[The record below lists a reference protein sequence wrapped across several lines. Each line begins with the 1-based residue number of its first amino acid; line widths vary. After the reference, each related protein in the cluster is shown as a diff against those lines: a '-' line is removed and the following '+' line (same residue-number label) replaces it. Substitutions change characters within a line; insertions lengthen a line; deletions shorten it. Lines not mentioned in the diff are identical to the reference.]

1 MSKPAAIV
9 QIIVVAALLTYSTVH
24 LFLGNFEKAFSPF
37 PLLILYYVFVLARQ
51 KRRARYD
58 DEDES

>member
-9 QIIVVAALLTYSTVH
+9 QIIVVALLLTYSTVH

-37 PLLILYYVFVLARQ
+37 PLLILYYIFVLARQ
-51 KRRARYD
+51 KRRARSD
-58 DEDES
+58 DEEQS